1 MRTFFALGA
10 RYVSC
15 ASNVARCELAD
26 LPSYVQVTL
35 THTCHN
41 ALADSC
47 GMQGTP
53 IAPRWGGLSPFGR
66 VAVKEMNR
74 LGMIVDISHTAPSTA
89 SDVLTLSLAP
99 PIFSHSNARGV
110 HAAVRNVPDSIL
122 RRIGRIGNE
131 SKGKIDLSK
140 DGEHGRGWGNE
151 TGEAERE

>member
-1 MRTFFALGA
+1 MLSALATRVLPSALLA
-10 RYVSC
+10 RV
-15 ASNVARCELAD
+15 LAD
-26 LPSYVQVTL
+26 PASVVQVTL

-66 VAVKEMNR
+66 VAIKEMNR
-74 LGMIVDISHTAPSTA
+74 LGMIVDVSHTAPSTA
-89 SDVLTLSLAP
+89 SDALTLSIAP

-110 HAAVRNVPDSIL
+110 HGAVRNVPDSIL

-131 SKGKIDLSK
+131 DRDKVDLSK
-140 DGEHGRGWGNE
+140 DGERGLGWGND
-151 TGEAERE
+151 TNEAEKE